1 MSLEAIWR
9 NIYTIEFS
17 QNLYDDLVSPGNEV
31 ILQALDNATSAIDHS
46 QPGKNRIFQ
55 YGQSQDTIACFDPK
69 YYAESRFSKGDF
81 GVFYGALDEAT
92 SIAEIMDMHY
102 RRFRTNMANAKEE
115 TVIVDRKMFVCHL
128 SGQNCTDIRPLIKTF
143 PDLIADSHD
152 FCHSVGDIAKSTRL
166 DFLVT
171 KSVRRPEGECVAAF
185 NADCILGEKYQYYF
199 RLVYKKNSNPEA
211 FKVSKIDLL

>member
-1 MSLEAIWR
+1 
-9 NIYTIEFS
+9 
-17 QNLYDDLVSPGNEV
+17 
-31 ILQALDNATSAIDHS
+31 
-46 QPGKNRIFQ
+46 
-55 YGQSQDTIACFDPK
+55 
-69 YYAESRFSKGDF
+69 
-81 GVFYGALDEAT
+81 
-92 SIAEIMDMHY
+92 
-102 RRFRTNMANAKEE
+102 
-115 TVIVDRKMFVCHL
+115 MFVCHL

-152 FCHSVGDIAKSTRL
+152 FCHSVGDIAKSTNL